1 MTGSSSDRQRT
12 ASFLKASL
20 PTDCVL
26 ASLRQAVRSA
36 LRSGKLQGVRF
47 AQPVG
52 KVVLDLIP
60 TGNGLRPS
68 FAQPV
73 GKVVLVSSDATMWQ
87 QASLDACCMSYS
99 HRNRSSFP
107 TSWTARAAIRYTP
120 GRRVVAYQGVCLY
133 GSSILRRPSEPPSS
147 VEAVPQ
153 LDTPPVCP
161 SGRHVSR
168 LGQAMDQALAR
179 SAAGG

>member
-1 MTGSSSDRQRT
+1 MRFQEDRLNFGT
-12 ASFLKASL
+12 DLKGL
-20 PTDCVL
+20 PPACALNDKQAL
-26 ASLRQAVRSA
+26 ALKELFDDLTLTRIKTCNDVKTFFEQFFWWIA
-36 LRSGKLQGVRF
+36 LPG
-47 AQPVG
+47 
-52 KVVLDLIP
+52 D
-60 TGNGLRPS
+60 
-68 FAQPV
+68 
-73 GKVVLVSSDATMWQ
+73 
-87 QASLDACCMSYS
+87 CMSYS

-168 LGQAMDQALAR
+168 LGQEIDQALAR